1 MQFHFPFNTQDI
13 LWTLAFASQL
23 VLLVVLMGRER
34 IARFPWFTAAAV
46 MLALRLLTAKLLNGR
61 LPQLTMATV
70 FIVMAEVGALIG
82 LMVVLEVARRA
93 FGSVRRTTWVTGAL
107 VLLALGAVVLRFW
120 GPWPAWKTL
129 TAHSTTATLQLIQLL
144 AQKTSLFV
152 DVENIAVGL
161 LIVLFGRRFGAG
173 WRTHT
178 QQIAIG
184 LSASSLAQLTIGV
197 VWERIAHT
205 AVVQTM
211 ADQQRILGM
220 RDKLFNANSAMY
232 VVVVVWWIVWLWR
245 DEPGQTPAG
254 AEQQS
259 EQGQPVIEAIQSPE
273 ETEAKPQLDA

>member
-1 MQFHFPFNTQDI
+1 MHLHSPLNAQDI
-13 LWTLAFASQL
+13 LWTLAFAAQL
-23 VLLVVLMGRER
+23 VLLVVLMGRDR
-34 IARFPWFTAAAV
+34 IARFPWFTASAV

-70 FIVMAEVGALIG
+70 FIVMAEIGALIG
-82 LMVVLEVARRA
+82 ILVVLEIARRA
-93 FGSVRRTTWVTGAL
+93 FGGVRRATWVTWAL
-107 VLLALGAVVLRFW
+107 VLLAVGAAVLRFW

-129 TAHSTTATLQLIQLL
+129 TAHSTMATLQLLQLM

-161 LIVLFGRRFGAG
+161 LIVLFGRRYGAG
-173 WRTHT
+173 WRSHT

-197 VWERIAHT
+197 IWERIAHT

-211 ADQQRILGM
+211 ADQQRILGI

-232 VVVVVWWIVWLWR
+232 VVVVVWWIVCLWR
-245 DEPGQTPAG
+245 DEPGQARAAANETN
-254 AEQQS
+254 
-259 EQGQPVIEAIQSPE
+259 EQGGRMIEAGPSAEAPE
-273 ETEAKPQLDA
+273 A